1 MNHDE
6 NLTYQW
12 LRNLRDSLL
21 EQAGL
26 SEQKCPSEYPKAAS
40 QYSKYAQQYGDFCFK
55 DLGGDKIEIQPEWV
69 KNNIV
74 RVRIGNQ
81 TKLVN
86 KQIANL
92 LPQVYQKAA
101 QASGYE
107 PIVGGQ
113 GEFGPYSPRY
123 VEGGGLSS
131 HAWGMAIDFDPRA
144 NPFDKEAVSTIEQ
157 NPNFWKT
164 FEANGF
170 KWLGNSPDHPGIGDD
185 MHFHYT
191 GKVSGVGDT
200 FISSDSGIESEID
213 PFQPSMGQATT
224 PSLLPFL
231 AKLISEE
238 NGKLIDPKKFK
249 VSDRSKDKL
258 LKKNKNLLRDMLSY
272 FDRNLAFEKPVSI
285 HFVDDEQNFQEPL
298 GKTAY
303 YDPKQSHITIYV
315 TGRLL
320 KDILRSLGHEL
331 IHHKQH
337 CNGELDNVNTFEGY
351 AQKDKNLRE
360 MEKQAFL
367 EGNMLFRDWEDTYK
381 SNH

>member
-21 EQAGL
+21 VEQSSSRL
-26 SEQKCPSEYPKAAS
+26 SDDQIAKLLYDVGFRDE
-40 QYSKYAQQYGDFCFK
+40 
-55 DLGGDKIEIQPEWV
+55 DLV
-69 KNNIV
+69 TA
-74 RVRIGNQ
+74 VRIVLGESGGNPAAININTGASGKYKDSRDRGIFQ
-81 TKLVN
+81 FNDVAFPNISDEEAFNPITAARYAFDVYKRQGGFVPGRSAWWGKTKFHTLKKDGSPDTN
-86 KQIANL
+86 RIERA
-92 LPQVYQKAA
+92 QKAV
-101 QASGYE
+101 QNLTGY
-107 PIVGGQ
+107 
-113 GEFGPYSPRY
+113 
-123 VEGGGLSS
+123 
-131 HAWGMAIDFDPRA
+131 
-144 NPFDKEAVSTIEQ
+144 KSTG
-157 NPNFWKT
+157 NF
-164 FEANGF
+164 EY
-170 KWLGNSPDHPGIGDD
+170 LP
-185 MHFHYT
+185 
-191 GKVSGVGDT
+191 
-200 FISSDSGIESEID
+200 SDSGIESGID
-213 PFQPSMGQATT
+213 PFQPSMGQTTT

-272 FDRNLAFEKPVSI
+272 FDHNLAFEKPVSI

-298 GKTAY
+298 GRTAY
-303 YDPKQSHITIYV
+303 YDPEQSHITIYV

-381 SNH
+381 SNHKEQK